1 MKNYFSMS
9 LVISS
14 ATTTPKSIIERVGL
28 EPTSTR
34 LRDTPTKTGV
44 FRRPEFDVY
53 EYWIRSEFELA
64 PDDVIE
70 DLQPSF
76 ITEFLNKISVACHQ
90 IRELSE
96 SENVTIIFVYH
107 MDRMPNV
114 GLSSSQ
120 MQMIAALGASIDF
133 DMMIG

>member
-1 MKNYFSMS
+1 MQNYFSMS

-14 ATTTPKSIIERVGL
+14 VTTPPESISERVGL
-28 EPTSTR
+28 APTSTR
-34 LRDTPTKTGV
+34 LRGTPIKTGV
-44 FRRPEFDVY
+44 FRRPEFDVH
-53 EYWIRSEFELA
+53 EYWIRAELELA
-64 PDDVIE
+64 PSDVIE

-90 IRELSE
+90 IRELADSDD
-96 SENVTIIFVYH
+96 VKIIFVYH
-107 MDRMPNV
+107 MDRMPYV

-120 MQMIAALGASIDF
+120 VEMIAALGASIDF